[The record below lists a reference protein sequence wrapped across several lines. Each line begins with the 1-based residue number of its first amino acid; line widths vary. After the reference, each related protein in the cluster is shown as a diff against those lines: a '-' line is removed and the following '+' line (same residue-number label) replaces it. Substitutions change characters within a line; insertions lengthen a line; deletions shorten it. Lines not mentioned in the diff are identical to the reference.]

1 MSQRQLSDLNISQA
15 NKILC
20 RKHLNSS
27 IYILNYINKIRRY
40 LKTYI
45 YGQYTPNPSLSIVA
59 HIPNSTGYS
68 SARLPDE
75 ANLHYLEKGIPDTLT
90 LILGRGF
97 LKWCHALQDRRWSI
111 ISGCH
116 LFVLKFGASMLK
128 FATDRRSWL
137 VKNINT
143 EDLSAVAVSDK
154 IPSKVRRYKLVHVSR
169 RLSRCKTLLA
179 TKVLELRR

>member
-111 ISGCH
+111 ISDVICFEVWRVHVKICNRPAFMAGKEH
-116 LFVLKFGASMLK
+116 KY
-128 FATDRRSWL
+128 RRSIGSGSFW
-137 VKNINT
+137 
-143 EDLSAVAVSDK
+143 
-154 IPSKVRRYKLVHVSR
+154 
-169 RLSRCKTLLA
+169 
-179 TKVLELRR
+179 

>member
-20 RKHLNSS
+20 RKHLYSS

-40 LKTYI
+40 LKVYI
-45 YGQYTPNPSLSIVA
+45 WAIHPQPVPFNSCSHTKQYRLFFGSSSRRSKSALSGEGHPRYAYA
-59 HIPNSTGYS
+59 HPRSWIFEMMSCI
-68 SARLPDE
+68 ARSKMIY
-75 ANLHYLEKGIPDTLT
+75 HFGM
-90 LILGRGF
+90 
-97 LKWCHALQDRRWSI
+97 S
-111 ISGCH
+111 
-116 LFVLKFGASMLK
+116 FVLKFGASMLK

-154 IPSKVRRYKLVHVSR
+154 IPSKVQVSAR
-169 RLSRCKTLLA
+169 VSKTL
-179 TKVLELRR
+179 TCVVKPC

>member
-1 MSQRQLSDLNISQA
+1 VSQRQLSDLNISQA

-75 ANLHYLEKGIPDTLT
+75 ANLHYLEKGNPDTLT

-97 LKWCHALQDRRWSI
+97 LKWCHAFARSKMI
-111 ISGCH
+111 YHFGMS
-116 LFVLKFGASMLK
+116 FVLKFGASMLK
-128 FATDRRSWL
+128 FATDRRSWR

-154 IPSKVRRYKLVHVSR
+154 IPSKVQVSAR
-169 RLSRCKTLLA
+169 VSKTLTL
-179 TKVLELRR
+179 

>member
-154 IPSKVRRYKLVHVSR
+154 IPSKVQVSAR
-169 RLSRCKTLLA
+169 VSKTLTL
-179 TKVLELRR
+179 